1 MPVSFLTQPSLVFP
15 FCICSLMT
23 IMIFV
28 GAALHVCSLH
38 FIRRLIEELPPGASR
53 NWWKLLSVFVLLF
66 IVGYMGFYLMKQ
78 GGHYSKP
85 EMLVPVIFFFGAVF
99 VLLVCFLAF
108 HTTQEL
114 KRIWVLEQENITD
127 PMLGIFN
134 RRCLDR
140 RMNQELLRA
149 KRHDIDLAMMLVDVD
164 HFKKVN
170 DNWGHQIGDQ
180 ALKHLA
186 DVMVRTLR
194 QTDVI
199 ARFGGEEFVVLL
211 PHTSSQ
217 EAAHLAERLRNSI
230 EFTPLNLVGKH
241 GERQELRITVSIG
254 VTWLQPDDT
263 EVTQLIER
271 VDQAMYQAKQGGR
284 NRVVC
289 SDGLARGTADEAG

>member
-1 MPVSFLTQPSLVFP
+1 
-15 FCICSLMT
+15 MT
-23 IMIFV
+23 ILIFV

-53 NWWKLLSVFVLLF
+53 NWWKLLSVLVLLF
-66 IVGYMGFYLMKQ
+66 IAGYLGFYLMKQ

-99 VLLVCFLAF
+99 VLMVCFLAF
-108 HTTQEL
+108 STTREV
-114 KRIWVLEQENITD
+114 KRIYILEQENITD

-149 KRHDIDLAMMLVDVD
+149 KRHAIDLAIMLVDVD
-164 HFKKVN
+164 HFKRVN
-170 DNWGHQIGDQ
+170 DSWGHNIGDL

-186 DVMVRTLR
+186 DLMVRTLR
-194 QTDVI
+194 QTDVV

-211 PHTSSQ
+211 PHTSAQ
-217 EAAHLAERLRNSI
+217 EAMHLAERVRNTI
-230 EFTPLNLVGKH
+230 ELTPLNMVGKH
-241 GERQELRITVSIG
+241 GERQELKITVSIG
-254 VTWLQPDDT
+254 VSWLQPDDT
-263 EVTQLIER
+263 DVSQLVER
-271 VDQAMYQAKQGGR
+271 VDRAMYKAKQSGR

-289 SDGLARGTADEAG
+289 SDGRPVETEEQQP